1 MTASESYRGKRVL
14 ITGGLGFIGSNIAH
28 QLVPMGAR
36 VTIVDSLDPLYGGNF
51 ANIEEIQSDI
61 KVCSGDYRDL
71 SLMTPLLRKADLLF
85 HMAAQVSYIDSAK
98 IPLDD
103 LDINCK
109 GTLQMLE
116 ICRQHNPEV
125 KVVFASSRL
134 VLGKVLTQPVRENH
148 PAEPL
153 SLYGVHKLACEE
165 YFRFY
170 ARTYGLKTVVLRI
183 TNPYGERQQLKH
195 SKYSLPGWFMRLA
208 MEGKPITIFGD
219 GSQLRDYVYGTDIAE
234 ATEVPSGEIFNCGYG
249 RSVPFREMVETI
261 VEVLGRGEVTYL
273 PWPADYER
281 SETGDVNFDVS
292 KLRRA
297 IGWIPKISLKEGVKQ
312 MYEYYL
318 PRLERYI

>member
-1 MTASESYRGKRVL
+1 MTACESYNGKRVL

-28 QLVPMGAR
+28 QLVPLGAR
-36 VTIVDSLDPLYGGNF
+36 VTIVDSLAPLYGGNF
-51 ANIEEIQSDI
+51 ANIEEIQS
-61 KVCSGDYRDL
+61 DYRDL

-134 VLGKVLTQPVRENH
+134 VLGKVLTQPVREDH

-219 GSQLRDYVYGTDIAE
+219 GGQLRDYVYGTDIAE
-234 ATEVPSGEIFNCGYG
+234 AFVTVGATEVPSGEIFNCGYG

-318 PRLERYI
+318 PRWERYI